1 MTNLVSQFALAAF
14 APDDQP
20 ANTPTLGDSPFF
32 WLPRSGSTT
41 AGAVDSLFDYIM
53 WINVVCTIALL
64 GMMILFVVRY
74 RASSRKVKPEGSLDH
89 HTGLELLWSIVP
101 FPFLLAMFAWGFQ
114 GFVALRT
121 TPKDAYEIHVTG
133 QKWKWL
139 FEYPN
144 GYTDDVLHVPVGQK
158 VRLVMTSVDVV
169 HSFGLPAFRT
179 KEDVVPG
186 RYTELWFEPT
196 AAGDYPV
203 FCDQY
208 CGTSHSGMVTK
219 AVAHEQADFDKWL
232 VEAGNKMDSMPPME
246 LGEKMYNQQGCA
258 ACHSLDGSPKTGPSW
273 KGVFGK
279 MESMSDGSTH
289 MVDENYIKESIM
301 DPQAKLVKGF
311 PPAMPTFKGKLSD
324 KKIEG
329 LIAFI
334 KAQK

>member
-1 MTNLVSQFALAAF
+1 MTNLANLLALAPA
-14 APDDQP
+14 ADDTNVP
-20 ANTPTLGDSPFF
+20 KLGESPYF
-32 WLPRSGSTT
+32 WLPGSGSTT
-41 AGAVDSLFDYIM
+41 TAKYVDPLFDYIM
-53 WINVVCTIALL
+53 WTSIISAVVLMAL
-64 GMMILFVVRY
+64 MIYFVAKY
-74 RASSRKVKPEGSLDH
+74 RATSRHTKPESSTDH
-89 HTGLELLWSIVP
+89 HTGLELIWSIVP
-101 FPFLLAMFAWGFQ
+101 LPVCLLMFAWGFQ

-144 GYTDDVLHVPVGQK
+144 GYTDDVLHVAVGQK
-158 VRLVMTSVDVV
+158 VRLVMSSVDVV
-169 HSFGLPAFRT
+169 HSFGLPGFRT

-196 AAGDYPV
+196 TAGEYPV

-208 CGTSHSGMVTK
+208 CGTSHSGMITK
-219 AVAHEQADFDKWL
+219 VVAHDHADFDKWL
-232 VEAGNKMDSMPPME
+232 VEAGNKMDTMPPME
-246 LGEKMYNQQGCA
+246 LGEKMFNQQGCA
-258 ACHSLDGSPKTGPSW
+258 ACHSLDGSPKTGPTW
-273 KGVFGK
+273 KGLFGHNVAL
-279 MESMSDGSTH
+279 SDGSEV
-289 MVDENYIKESIM
+289 MADENYIKNSILE
-301 DPQAKLVKGF
+301 PQAQLVKGF

>member
-1 MTNLVSQFALAAF
+1 MTNLATLLLFAADEPSN
-14 APDDQP
+14 APK
-20 ANTPTLGDSPFF
+20 LGESPYF
-32 WLPRSGSTT
+32 WLLKAGSTT
-41 AGAVDSLFDYIM
+41 AEHVDGLFDYIM
-53 WINVVCTIALL
+53 WVSVVSTLML
-64 GMMILFVVRY
+64 VGLMGWFVFKY
-74 RASSRKVKPEGSLDH
+74 RAANRHVKPIGATDH
-89 HTGLELLWSIVP
+89 NTAMELEWSIVP
-101 FPFLLAMFAWGFQ
+101 LPIVLAMFGWGFQ

-144 GYTDDVLHVPVGQK
+144 GYSDDVLHVPVGRK

-169 HSFGLPAFRT
+169 HSFGLPGFRT

-186 RYTELWFEPT
+186 RYTELWFQATEP
-196 AAGDYPV
+196 GEYPV

-208 CGTSHSGMVTK
+208 CGTSHSGMITK
-219 AVAHEQADFDKWL
+219 VVAHAQADFDKWL
-232 VEAGNKMDSMPPME
+232 VEAGNKMDSMPPVE

-279 MESMSDGSTH
+279 METMSDGSQQ
-289 MVDENYIKESIM
+289 MVDENYIKQSIM
-301 DPQAKLVKGF
+301 DPQSQIVKGF

-324 KKIEG
+324 KKVEG

>member
-1 MTNLVSQFALAAF
+1 MTNLATLLFAADE
-14 APDDQP
+14 PN
-20 ANTPTLGDSPFF
+20 NTPKLGETYF
-32 WLPRSGSTT
+32 WLPHSGSTT
-41 AGAVDSLFDYIM
+41 SKYVDGLFDYLM
-53 WINVVCTIALL
+53 WTSVICTIALML
-64 GMMILFVVRY
+64 MMVYFVAKY
-74 RASSRKVKPEGSLDH
+74 RAASRHVQPQSSTDH
-89 HTGLELLWSIVP
+89 HTGLELIWSIVP
-101 FPFLLAMFAWGFQ
+101 LPIMLAMFAWGFQ

-158 VRLVMTSVDVV
+158 VRVVMSSVDVI

-196 AAGDYPV
+196 AAGEYPI

-208 CGTSHSGMVTK
+208 CGTGHSAMITK
-219 AVAHEQADFDKWL
+219 AVAHNPADFAKWL
-232 VEAGNKMDSMPPME
+232 EEAGKKLDLLPPEE
-246 LGEKMYNQQGCA
+246 LGQKMYNQQGCA
-258 ACHSLDGSPKTGPSW
+258 GCHSLDGSPKTGPSW
-273 KGVFGK
+273 KGLFGK
-279 MESMSDGSTH
+279 TETMSDGTSVH
-289 MVDENYIKESIM
+289 VDENYIKQSIM
-301 DPQAKLVKGF
+301 EPQSQIVQGF

-329 LIAFI
+329 IIAFI